1 MFSRFFQIFCID
13 IGDHSEKHCM
23 IYVKK
28 FLYSDLGQN
37 SENWNQSE
45 NFSITRFYVFFR
57 KVKQLRLFGSR
68 ILIFFYRR
76 FPVLGIQILPEV

>member
-1 MFSRFFQIFCID
+1 
-13 IGDHSEKHCM
+13 M

-57 KVKQLRLFGSR
+57 KVKQPRLFGSR
-68 ILIFFYRR
+68 ILILIYRR
-76 FPVLGIQILPEV
+76 FPMLGIQILPEV